1 MAVYTKLDKEK
12 IDSILSNYNL
22 GSIKKFEG
30 IKEGIENK
38 HDDKEYGDTHNDK
51 NSLKVDCNK
60 YLAQSDCVEP
70 CKWNNNT
77 NKCFKGT
84 I

>member
-1 MAVYTKLDKEK
+1 MAVYTNLNEGQIIDFLKLYD
-12 IDSILSNYNL
+12 IGDFISFS
-22 GSIKKFEG
+22 G